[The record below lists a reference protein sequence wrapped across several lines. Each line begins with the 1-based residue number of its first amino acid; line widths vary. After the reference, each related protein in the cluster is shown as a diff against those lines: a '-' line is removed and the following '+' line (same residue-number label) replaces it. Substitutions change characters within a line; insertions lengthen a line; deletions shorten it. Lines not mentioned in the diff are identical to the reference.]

1 MQKKFYM
8 QPEMKV
14 VEIDS
19 GDIICT
25 SPDPSPESLIEL
37 RSNLLCSMYPV
48 LGQAK
53 RQSRATDRLFE
64 LFHLGL

>member
-25 SPDPSPESLIEL
+25 SLDPDPTPRG
-37 RSNLLCSMYPV
+37 RSNELYED
-48 LGQAK
+48 GN
-53 RQSRATDRLFE
+53 TDGWFNN
-64 LFHLGL
+64 

>member
-25 SPDPSPESLIEL
+25 SPDPSPKG
-37 RSNLLCSMYPV
+37 RSNESYEY
-48 LGQAK
+48 G
-53 RQSRATDRLFE
+53 STDDWFNN
-64 LFHLGL
+64 

>member
-25 SPDPSPESLIEL
+25 SPDPIPSVQNESYEEG
-37 RSNLLCSMYPV
+37 STADWFNN
-48 LGQAK
+48 
-53 RQSRATDRLFE
+53 
-64 LFHLGL
+64 